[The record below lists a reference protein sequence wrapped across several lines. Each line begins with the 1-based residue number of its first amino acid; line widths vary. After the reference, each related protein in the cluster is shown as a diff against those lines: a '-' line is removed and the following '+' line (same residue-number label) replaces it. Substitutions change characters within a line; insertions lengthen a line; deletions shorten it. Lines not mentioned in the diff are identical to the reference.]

1 MVHLVRDLFV
11 VIWLRLLHLMQRI
24 KNAGERRKLDS
35 CKMNLLTRRF
45 WMDKWKENVSNG
57 LWLLCLE
64 SGSFVFVKPISYG
77 L

>member
-45 WMDKWKENVSNG
+45 
-57 LWLLCLE
+57 
-64 SGSFVFVKPISYG
+64 
-77 L
+77 